1 MNKKE
6 ALKIVKKYKF
16 GWELEKLPDKF
27 KKDKEVVL
35 AAVKQHFGTFEYA
48 DKSLKKDKDVVVA
61 ALKQHAIN
69 LYYADKSFRKDKK
82 IISLLIKKNQA
93 RFALDLADESLKK
106 DKKIVLAAVQK
117 DGTSLEYA
125 DESLKKD
132 KKIVLA
138 AVKQEDYALE
148 YADESLKKDKDIL
161 AIINKKKSLT
171 VIKKKLPKDYIDEK
185 LKDKFGVYEVLLV
198 HNSKQIMYRENVI
211 LVKKM
216 KIKPFE
222 YWISIEKKDLKNL
235 TYKRIYNFVKGM
247 VKDKT
252 IINRVQNLK
261 TFLKTNNTLYL
272 SGVWN
277 DYNDD
282 EVLKMMFK
290 EDKIKLK

>member
-61 ALKQHAIN
+61 ALKQNPISLH
-69 LYYADKSFRKDKK
+69 YADKSFRKDKK

-93 RFALDLADESLKK
+93 RFALNLADESLKK

-117 DGTSLEYA
+117 DGTS
-125 DESLKKD
+125 S
-132 KKIVLA
+132 
-138 AVKQEDYALE
+138 E

-198 HNSKQIMYRENVI
+198 HNSKQIMYRENVV

-222 YWISIEKKDLKNL
+222 HWISIEKKDLKNL
-235 TYKRIYNFVKGM
+235 TYKKIYNFVKGM

-261 TFLKTNNTLYL
+261 KFLKTNNTLYL

-277 DYNDD
+277 DDNDD
-282 EVLKMMFK
+282 EVLKMMLK
-290 EDKIKLK
+290 EYGR